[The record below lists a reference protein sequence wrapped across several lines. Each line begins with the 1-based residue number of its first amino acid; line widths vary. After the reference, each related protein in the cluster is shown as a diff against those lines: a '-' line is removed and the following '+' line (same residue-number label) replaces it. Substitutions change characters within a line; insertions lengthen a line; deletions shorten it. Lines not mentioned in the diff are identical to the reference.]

1 MQELRTVE
9 FGIKNSEKVRPK
21 MEDVA
26 EMAEVCKATVSMVL
40 NNDYRITEETRQRVL
55 EVIKKLNYQVN
66 EKARALALCKR
77 SKFKARVPELEIVRI

>member
-40 NNDYRITEETRQRVL
+40 NNDSRIIEETRQRVL

-77 SKFKARVPELEIVRI
+77 SKFKA